1 MYIENDVSVSAGSTV
16 KVELVNNTGD
26 DDITWESSDVKVA
39 TVTSDGNVQGVS
51 EGKAILKVTSSDGEH
66 TYSVNITVT
75 KAAEEESEKTE

>member
-1 MYIENDVSVSAGSTV
+1 M

-51 EGKAILKVTSSDGEH
+51 EGTATLKVTSSDGEH
-66 TYSVNITVT
+66 TYSVKITVT
-75 KAAEEESEKTE
+75 KAPEEESGGDKKE